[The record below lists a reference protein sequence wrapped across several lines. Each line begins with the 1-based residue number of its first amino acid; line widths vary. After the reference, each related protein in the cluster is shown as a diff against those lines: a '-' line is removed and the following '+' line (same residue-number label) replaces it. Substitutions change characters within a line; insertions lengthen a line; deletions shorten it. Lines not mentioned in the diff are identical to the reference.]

1 MGRRGNTESLRGRVV
16 NAYSASL
23 CRRCTTLDDLREVAA
38 DHGLDSATQF
48 GGLHG
53 SVVGNLSDVG
63 PAAQKA
69 AAAFLARQR
78 KHIDNTARRV
88 AFDPTFKCQLCC
100 SKSCRPTADDPHR
113 ACQVPALIK
122 AVYARAGEL
131 LAEGEAAGGAPATA
145 AGGGGELSEPSG
157 S

>member
-1 MGRRGNTESLRGRVV
+1 M
-16 NAYSASL
+16 
-23 CRRCTTLDDLREVAA
+23 TLDDLREVAA
-38 DHGLDSATQF
+38 DHGLGSATQF

-63 PAAQKA
+63 PAAQRA

-100 SKSCRPTADDPHR
+100 SKSCRPMADDPHPR
-113 ACQVPALIK
+113 VPRPRPHRGG
-122 AVYARAGEL
+122 VRAGR
-131 LAEGEAAGGAPATA
+131 GGC
-145 AGGGGELSEPSG
+145 SG
-157 S
+157 